1 MAATATPRAPFSRG
15 ARARQR
21 AFRHPGYVVLAGF
34 LATIGVG
41 TILLLLPISA
51 ADGRQT
57 SFVDA
62 LFTAT
67 SAITTTGL
75 DTVNGPAHWSNFGDG
90 VIAVLIQIGG
100 LGILTSAS
108 LFFMVVAHR
117 IGLRRRLATQMEV
130 RADALGGLRQLVL
143 VILKVAVL
151 VELIDGRPM
160 PQGRSQIAHAATVVR
175 QRFAQASVLFAID
188 QLVRGVIGAITGVV
202 RGVLNLLPIPGARQ
216 VSGLLHA
223 FLRVAVGLIDEVIL
237 AHAIRSRATDPWASA
252 REALVLY
259 GQNYRP
265 VLKNAAWL
273 AGIVYGLSL
282 LGFLVMLAPAALV
295 VYLMPGAWAAGG
307 FVFALLFAWA
317 VKAALLE
324 PFAVACMMQVYF
336 RAIEGQSP
344 DPEWDARL
352 EQMSGHFRKLK
363 GRIAGG
369 RAAPVPRQGETA

>member
-1 MAATATPRAPFSRG
+1 MWDFSIGSALAMMARTLPFILLRVAVYFG
-15 ARARQR
+15 MAL
-21 AFRHPGYVVLAGF
+21 GYVLVTGTGAGIGYGIGGFGDDGFRASSTLWGGLAGF
-34 LATIGVG
+34 G
-41 TILLLLPISA
+41 
-51 ADGRQT
+51 
-57 SFVDA
+57 
-62 LFTAT
+62 LFG
-67 SAITTTGL
+67 AIMYW
-75 DTVNGPAHWSNFGDG
+75 AREY
-90 VIAVLIQIGG
+90 VLYIVKAGHI
-100 LGILTSAS
+100 
-108 LFFMVVAHR
+108 
-117 IGLRRRLATQMEV
+117 
-130 RADALGGLRQLVL
+130 
-143 VILKVAVL
+143 AVL
-151 VELIDGRPM
+151 VELIDGQPM

-202 RGVLNLLPIPGARQ
+202 RGVLTLLPIPGARQ

-265 VLKNAAWL
+265 MLKNAAWL
-273 AGIVYGLSL
+273 AVIVYGLSFVV
-282 LGFLVMLAPAALV
+282 FLVMLAPAALV

-352 EQMSGHFRKLK
+352 EQVSGHFRKLK

-369 RAAPVPRQGETA
+369 RAAPVSRQGETA